1 MLKTIQKEVSK
12 TLKDY
17 SAELEAAFG
26 IDTNDMASLIA
37 SNVFGAVAKKVEKER
52 KELFKHFEEEKEKLR
67 KEIEQEM
74 KQKYRPEPRKV
85 SNG

>member
-52 KELFKHFEEEKEKLR
+52 KELFKHFEVEKEKLR